1 MGGSKGSGK
10 LSIAKGKQKPIRLS
24 LSDKRSVRTQFG
36 ALPYRIRDDKVEVL
50 LITSRGTGRWIIP
63 KGWPMDGETPAG
75 AAATEAF
82 EEAGAMGKLSHQV
95 LGFYAY
101 DKGHAG
107 EKLPCVVAVFPLKVK
122 KLLKDFPE
130 VGQRRRKWVSQKQA
144 AQMVSEP
151 ELRQIIKAFDPKVLR
166 G

>member
-1 MGGSKGSGK
+1 MGSKGGK
-10 LSIAKGKQKPIRLS
+10 KVTIAKGKQRPIRLS

-36 ALPYRIRDDKVEVL
+36 ALPYRLHEGRVEVL
-50 LITSRGTGRWIIP
+50 LITTRGTGRWIIP

-82 EEAGAMGKLSHQV
+82 EEAGVEGKLSHNV
-95 LGFYAY
+95 LGFFAY

-107 EKLPCVVAVFPLKVK
+107 ERLPCVVAVFPLKVK
-122 KLLKDFPE
+122 KIHKSYPE
-130 VGQRRRKWVSQKQA
+130 KAERRRRWVSAKKA

-151 ELRQIIKAFDPKVLR
+151 ELRRMIKDFDPKTQT
-166 G
+166 

>member
-1 MGGSKGSGK
+1 MGDNKGSSK

-36 ALPYRIRDDKVEVL
+36 ALPYRIKDGKIQIL

-82 EEAGAMGKLSHQV
+82 EEAGAMGKLKHNV

-122 KLLKDFPE
+122 NLVKSYPE
-130 VGQRRRKWVSQKQA
+130 MGQRRRKWVSQKKA
-144 AQMVSEP
+144 SQMVDEP
-151 ELRQIIKAFDPKVLR
+151 ELRQMIKVFDPKS
-166 G
+166 